1 MSYALLRPASGY
13 HAVMGVEIPLARLAI
28 LLAGGGRAVRGLIA
42 REPAEV
48 SPLELLAGRERL
60 RPLAGVARD
69 IARDEAPKL
78 KARLAADGWRW
89 LTPCDPEYPA
99 DLAVTADPPLGLFVR
114 GRLAPARRVGVVGSR
129 RATAYGRQVAR
140 ALAEELAGAGVT
152 VVSGMARGVDA
163 AAHEGAIAAGG
174 QTIAVW
180 GTGPDRVYPAEHRA
194 LADSIGESGAL
205 VTEYPPGTAP
215 RRHHFPERNRIIAG
229 MVDTVVVV
237 EAAARSGALVTARLA
252 LDEGREVVAVPG
264 SIFSDQSLGPNA
276 LLGLGARPLVTLRD
290 LLDPMAGPI
299 GEASRGGDEPAGLL
313 GILPRGEALAVD
325 EIAARAQQAV
335 RETLV
340 ELLELEL
347 AGAVE
352 RLADG
357 RFSRR

>member
-1 MSYALLRPASGY
+1 MSHTLLGPASGY
-13 HAVMGVEIPLARLAI
+13 HAVMGVDIPLERLAI
-28 LLAGGGRAVRGLIA
+28 LLAGSGRTVRGLLA
-42 REPAEV
+42 REPADTPPQTV
-48 SPLELLAGRERL
+48 LAQNDRL
-60 RPLAGVARD
+60 APLARMAREL
-69 IARDEAPKL
+69 AHNEAPAL
-78 KARLAADGWRW
+78 RARLAEGGWHW
-89 LTPCDPEYPA
+89 LTPDGPDYPA
-99 DLAVTADPPLGLFVR
+99 DLAATADPPLGLFVR
-114 GRLAPARRVGVVGSR
+114 GRLAPSRRVAVVGSR

-140 ALAEELAGAGVT
+140 ALGEQLAGAGVT

-163 AAHEGAIAAGG
+163 AAHEGAIASGG

-180 GTGPDRVYPAEHRA
+180 GTGPDRVYPAEHRG
-194 LADSIGESGAL
+194 LAEAIAGSGAL
-205 VTEYPPGTAP
+205 VTEYPPATPA

-264 SIFSDQSLGPNA
+264 SIFSEQSLGPNA

-290 LLDPMAGPI
+290 VLDPVP
-299 GEASRGGDEPAGLL
+299 GGQYQPLVGGGEPAGLL

-325 EIAARAQQAV
+325 EIAARAHQDV
-335 RETLV
+335 REIMV

-347 AGAVE
+347 VGAVE

-357 RFSRR
+357 RFCRR